1 MNLIDVT
8 KQFPTD
14 DKCLKYIEQMRWPDG
29 VVRCPTCGVDKVSRI
44 TRKSTS
50 KNVRKS
56 VFQCLEKTCKQQFS
70 ATSGTIFN
78 DSHLP
83 LHKWFMALAI
93 VVDAK
98 KSISANQLK
107 EHLGIGSYRTA
118 WYLAHRI
125 RKAMADES
133 GPFEQ
138 LRGTVEI
145 DERTSA
151 ERQSAVSDAARKTN
165 VLALRS
171 STWFSVCVNVV
182 AASSMSTFPM
192 AKQPQSAR
200 LSRSTLYRIPTGS
213 IPIQQRS
220 TTSLLMRRWLSSIAK

>member
-1 MNLIDVT
+1 MNLIDVVQ
-8 KQFPTD
+8 QFPTNEE
-14 DKCLKYIEQMRWPDG
+14 CLKYIEQMRWPDG

-44 TRKSTS
+44 TRTNVRKDGKAS

-56 VFQCLEKTCKQQFS
+56 VFQCLEPTCKQQFS

-125 RKAMADES
+125 RKAMAEES
-133 GPFEQ
+133 DPFNQ

-145 DERTSA
+145 DETYIGGKAKRRFGRARGHTTRA
-151 ERQSAVSDAARKTN
+151 EKFDM
-165 VLALRS
+165 VLGMRERGGLQLR
-171 STWFSVCVNVV
+171 
-182 AASSMSTFPM
+182 P
-192 AKQPQSAR
+192 
-200 LSRSTLYRIPTGS
+200 
-213 IPIQQRS
+213 
-220 TTSLLMRRWLSSIAK
+220 

>member
-1 MNLIDVT
+1 MAVLLATLRCYLDFCRLLDLWDLHGSGQSSISSEECTPMNLIDVT

-14 DKCLKYIEQMRWPDG
+14 NECLKYIELMRWPDG
-29 VVRCPTCGVDKVSRI
+29 VVRCPTCGCNKVSRI

-56 VFQCLEKTCKQQFS
+56 VYQCLEKTCKQQFS

-107 EHLGIGSYRTA
+107 
-118 WYLAHRI
+118 
-125 RKAMADES
+125 
-133 GPFEQ
+133 
-138 LRGTVEI
+138 
-145 DERTSA
+145 
-151 ERQSAVSDAARKTN
+151 
-165 VLALRS
+165 
-171 STWFSVCVNVV
+171 
-182 AASSMSTFPM
+182 
-192 AKQPQSAR
+192 
-200 LSRSTLYRIPTGS
+200 
-213 IPIQQRS
+213 
-220 TTSLLMRRWLSSIAK
+220 